1 MTARTSGR
9 LGDSV
14 FSCHQLVHYR
24 VDAKSIGLTYPCP
37 QLCMFKYPES
47 DGAQHPGHHFV
58 LTVFSPVDSRDV
70 KLDGYEMLQKK
81 E

>member
-1 MTARTSGR
+1 
-9 LGDSV
+9 
-14 FSCHQLVHYR
+14 
-24 VDAKSIGLTYPCP
+24 
-37 QLCMFKYPES
+37 MFKYPES